1 MLWLYFPCVSE
12 PLLSVAFPRLVG
24 SLPSA
29 DKCSFFQLK
38 TLDLLCD
45 VQWEK
50 SLTNLKPLVFQSYQN
65 VILTFWYDFLS
76 PICMQTQSTTEMNS
90 LSTCVNKLVTDGYSI
105 NFKVDEQGLV
115 AVEEGKHYKPD
126 QVHIK
131 NFFRFEGASDPADNA
146 ILYAIELDNGKKGT
160 LIDAYGSY
168 SDASITKFIK
178 QVEDMEKKTPNENH

>member
-1 MLWLYFPCVSE
+1 MCNL
-12 PLLSVAFPRLVG
+12 
-24 SLPSA
+24 
-29 DKCSFFQLK
+29 
-38 TLDLLCD
+38 
-45 VQWEK
+45 QWEK
-50 SLTNLKPLVFQSYQN
+50 SLTNLKPLFFQSYQN
-65 VILTFWYDFLS
+65 VTLTFWYDFLS
-76 PICMQTQSTTEMNS
+76 LICMQTQSTTEMNS

-168 SDASITKFIK
+168 NDASITKFIK

>member
-1 MLWLYFPCVSE
+1 MVYPILFISVWNVD
-12 PLLSVAFPRLVG
+12 PLLSVVFPE
-24 SLPSA
+24 
-29 DKCSFFQLK
+29 
-38 TLDLLCD
+38 
-45 VQWEK
+45 WEK
-50 SLTNLKPLVFQSYQN
+50 TLTNLKPLLFQSYQDL
-65 VILTFWYDFLS
+65 ILTVWYDFS
-76 PICMQTQSTTEMNS
+76 SSICMQTQSTTEMNS

-168 SDASITKFIK
+168 NDASITKFIK

>member
-1 MLWLYFPCVSE
+1 M
-12 PLLSVAFPRLVG
+12 
-24 SLPSA
+24 
-29 DKCSFFQLK
+29 
-38 TLDLLCD
+38 DLF
-45 VQWEK
+45 VRRKWEK
-50 SLTNLKPLVFQSYQN
+50 YLTNIDTSPFQSYQN
-65 VILTFWYDFLS
+65 VILTVWYDFLS
-76 PICMQTQSTTEMNS
+76 LICMQTQSNTEMNS

-115 AVEEGKHYKPD
+115 AVDEGKHYTPD

-131 NFFRFEGASDPADNA
+131 NFFRFEGASDPADNS

-168 SDASITKFIK
+168 NDESITKFIK

>member
-1 MLWLYFPCVSE
+1 
-12 PLLSVAFPRLVG
+12 
-24 SLPSA
+24 
-29 DKCSFFQLK
+29 
-38 TLDLLCD
+38 
-45 VQWEK
+45 
-50 SLTNLKPLVFQSYQN
+50 
-65 VILTFWYDFLS
+65 
-76 PICMQTQSTTEMNS
+76 MQTQSTTEMNS

-131 NFFRFEGASDPADNA
+131 NFFRFEGASDPADNS

-160 LIDAYGSY
+160 LIDAYGSN
-168 SDASITKFIK
+168 SDALIGQFIK